1 MEIEEK
7 DRARLNHFVSLQTD
21 PWART
26 YD

>member
-26 YD
+26 

>member
-1 MEIEEK
+1 MDEK
-7 DRARLNHFVSLQTD
+7 HRACLNHFVTLQSD